1 MILRLAFPALML
13 CLTSFHLSLNMGKDE
28 SLFITGTEKT
38 VETSYEPLYQQLS
51 EPDLPLAAFK
61 SSIDVYK
68 RLEEDGQITNDRVIT
83 IIDFTKPSTLERLF
97 VIDLVEGKVIYKS
110 LVAHGENSGENYATS
125 FSNNSDSHQSSLGY
139 YLTGKAYI
147 GRHGYS
153 LLLDGLEKGIND
165 NARNRAV
172 VIHGAAYVS
181 QQYIKSN
188 GRLGRSFGCPALP
201 EEKVSEIINM
211 IQEKSL
217 LFIYSSDR
225 NYCRNSSFFSSFL
238 SIP

>member
-1 MILRLAFPALML
+1 
-13 CLTSFHLSLNMGKDE
+13 
-28 SLFITGTEKT
+28 
-38 VETSYEPLYQQLS
+38 
-51 EPDLPLAAFK
+51 
-61 SSIDVYK
+61 
-68 RLEEDGQITNDRVIT
+68 
-83 IIDFTKPSTLERLF
+83 
-97 VIDLVEGKVIYKS
+97 
-110 LVAHGENSGENYATS
+110 VAHGENSGKNYATS
-125 FSNNSDSHQSSLGY
+125 FSNNPDSHQSSLGY
-139 YLTGKAYI
+139 YLTGKPYI

-181 QQYIKSN
+181 QQFIKIN

-201 EEKVSEIINM
+201 EETVSAIINT

-225 NYCRNSSFFSSFL
+225 NYSKNSSFFNSFS

>member
-1 MILRLAFPALML
+1 
-13 CLTSFHLSLNMGKDE
+13 
-28 SLFITGTEKT
+28 
-38 VETSYEPLYQQLS
+38 
-51 EPDLPLAAFK
+51 
-61 SSIDVYK
+61 
-68 RLEEDGQITNDRVIT
+68 VIT
-83 IIDFTKPSTLERLF
+83 IIDFTQPSDQERLF
-97 VIDLVEGKVIYKS
+97 VIDMVDEKIIYKS
-110 LVAHGENSGENYATS
+110 FVAHGENSGENYATN
-125 FSNNSDSHQSSLGY
+125 FSNNPESHQSSLGY
-139 YLTGKAYI
+139 YLTGKSYI

-172 VIHGAAYVS
+172 VIHGAPYVS
-181 QQYIKSN
+181 QRYIDSN

-201 EEKVSEIINM
+201 EETASEIIDA

-225 NYCRNSSFFSSFL
+225 NYCKNSSFFNSYL

>member
-13 CLTSFHLSLNMGKDE
+13 CLTTFHPFVEEGKDE
-28 SLFITGTEKT
+28 SPIIAGNEKT
-38 VETSYEPLYQQLS
+38 AVDATELLYQRLS
-51 EPDLPLAAFK
+51 EPALPLAAFI
-61 SSIDVYK
+61 SSIEVYR
-68 RLEEDGQITNDRVIT
+68 RLSEKEQIINDRVIT
-83 IIDFTKPSTLERLF
+83 IIDFTKPSHQERLF
-97 VIDLVEGKVIYKS
+97 VIDLVGEKVIYKS
-110 LVAHGENSGENYATS
+110 LVAHGKNSGEDYATC
-125 FSNNSDSHQSSLGY
+125 FSNNPNSHQSSLGY
-139 YLTGKAYI
+139 YLTGSPYV

-165 NARNRAV
+165 NARKRAV

-181 QQYIKSN
+181 QRYIESN

-201 EEKVSEIINM
+201 EERASEIIDT

-217 LFIYSSDR
+217 LFIYSTDKD
-225 NYCRNSSFFSSFL
+225 YCKNSSFFNSSL

>member
-13 CLTSFHLSLNMGKDE
+13 WLTPFHPFLEEGKDY
-28 SLFITGTEKT
+28 SHFIARNEKT
-38 VETSYEPLYQQLS
+38 VIDATEPFYHHLN
-51 EPDLPLAAFK
+51 EPALPLAAFK
-61 SSIDVYK
+61 SSIEVYK
-68 RLEEDGQITNDRVIT
+68 QLAEEGQITNDRVIT
-83 IIDFTKPSTLERLF
+83 IIDFTKPSNLERLF
-97 VIDLVEGKVIYKS
+97 VIDIAKGKVIYKS

-125 FSNNSDSHQSSLGY
+125 FSNNPDSHQSSLGY
-139 YLTGKAYI
+139 YLTGKPYI

-181 QQYIKSN
+181 QRYIKSN

-201 EEKVSEIINM
+201 EETVSEIIDT

-225 NYCRNSSFFSSFL
+225 NYCKNSSFFNSFS

>member
-1 MILRLAFPALML
+1 MMIRLAFPAFML
-13 CLTSFHLSLNMGKDE
+13 CLTTFHPFLEEGKDE
-28 SLFITGTEKT
+28 SPFIAGNKKT
-38 VETSYEPLYQQLS
+38 VVAAAEPLYLRLS
-51 EPDLPLAAFK
+51 EPALPLAAFK
-61 SSIDVYK
+61 SSIEVYK
-68 RLEEDGQITNDRVIT
+68 RLAEEGQIINDRVIT
-83 IIDFTKPSTLERLF
+83 IIDFTKSSNLERMF
-97 VIDLVEGKVIYKS
+97 VIDLVGEKVIYKS

-125 FSNNSDSHQSSLGY
+125 FSNTPDSHKSSLGY
-139 YLTGKAYI
+139 YLTGKPYV

-165 NARNRAV
+165 NVRNRAV

-181 QQYIKSN
+181 QRFIESN

-201 EEKVSEIINM
+201 EEIVSEIINK

-225 NYCRNSSFFSSFL
+225 NYCKNSSFFRSVL